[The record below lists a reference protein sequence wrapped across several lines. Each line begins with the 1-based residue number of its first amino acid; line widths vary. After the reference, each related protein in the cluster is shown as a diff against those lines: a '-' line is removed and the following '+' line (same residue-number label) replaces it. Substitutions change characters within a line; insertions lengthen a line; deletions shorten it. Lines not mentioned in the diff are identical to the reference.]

1 LIQDASTPLKILNE
15 NEKKSIVSFNSN
27 KDKYRN
33 SYNNY
38 DNSYMNNTYK
48 NNAFNFNNNN
58 DYNMN
63 QINNLSSNSN
73 LTSISKT
80 TKKENGIRIK
90 THKERMKE
98 NSSNENLLLKNIEDE
113 KIEKKNENEK
123 TNFSNEIKNED
134 KNINMNIAGYY
145 DNIRNNRSHVSTQNP
160 DTGAGSRAQ
169 NPDTGAGSRA
179 QNPDTGAG
187 SRGKDPLTGYW
198 DQYTG
203 NQEFWEDDDGP
214 PGDECL

>member
-1 LIQDASTPLKILNE
+1 
-15 NEKKSIVSFNSN
+15 
-27 KDKYRN
+27 
-33 SYNNY
+33 
-38 DNSYMNNTYK
+38 
-48 NNAFNFNNNN
+48 
-58 DYNMN
+58 
-63 QINNLSSNSN
+63 
-73 LTSISKT
+73 
-80 TKKENGIRIK
+80 
-90 THKERMKE
+90 MKM
-98 NSSNENLLLKNIEDE
+98 KM
-113 KIEKKNENEK
+113 KKKNENEK

-134 KNINMNIAGYY
+134 MNINMNIAGYY

-160 DTGAGSRAQ
+160 DTSAGSRAQ

-214 PGDECL
+214 PALIDDSMKSEREMIQQGLDSFADLN